1 MRPDEKLPDIKMD
14 PANLYREDIF
24 TDRKMGTIRRMT
36 PVTSDGSA
44 DDKRKTLY
52 IGEAQLLTPVG
63 ALPLAFE
70 IDATS
75 LAEAVAKFPAAAKIG
90 IERAVKELQQMRRE
104 AASSIIIPETGAAGG
119 LGAPGG
125 LPGAGKIKLP

>member
-14 PANLYREDIF
+14 PTNLYREDIF

-36 PVTSDGSA
+36 PVTSDGST
-44 DDKRKTLY
+44 DEKRKTLY

-75 LAEAVAKFPAAAKIG
+75 LADAVAKFPAAAKVG

-104 AASSIIIPETGAAGG
+104 AASSIIIPETGAAAG
-119 LGAPGG
+119 LGAPGT
-125 LPGAGKIKLP
+125 LPGGKIKLP

>member
-1 MRPDEKLPDIKMD
+1 MKPEEKLPDIKMD

-24 TDRKMGTIRRMT
+24 TDRKMGTIRCLT
-36 PVTSDGSA
+36 PVKSDGA
-44 DDKRKTLY
+44 TDAQRKTLY

-75 LAEAVAKFPAAAKIG
+75 LADAVAKFPIAAKAG

-104 AASSIIIPETGAAGG
+104 AASSIIIPDAGAAAG

-125 LPGAGKIKLP
+125 LPGTGKIKLP